1 MREQLPQ
8 DLPVGFGFRPTEM
21 ELVSHYLS
29 NHISGFSLP
38 HPSFCPVFFCDLYG
52 SEEPWDLW
60 HRCQSQPSSLF
71 STGGDVYLIT
81 KLKRKTT
88 VKGNSKHYDRVLGTS
103 GGNWHRS
110 DSNFLIPLDS
120 DSPDLVGVRKKFF
133 YDNVKSKEHGCWL
146 LSEYSISYD
155 RGKTCSDDVICML
168 YQAPTT
174 KAKKRKFEQR
184 NTSNATDT
192 DCSLLPPLSKV
203 PKLSDGATTSPTL
216 VQNQIQMQMQMETL
230 PSSDLSTPSA
240 PNVHSNELMPTI
252 PSHHSEDDKARS
264 ESGQIAI
271 NESFIDDFSI
281 LSAPTLDIN
290 AFYIDEG
297 QLDSLCANVEEPPN
311 TAQLEQVEQVPL
323 DLYIDECQLDSLCAN
338 VEEPPNTAQ
347 LEQVEQVSLDLYI
360 DESQLDSLCANVEEP
375 PNTAQLEQVEQVK
388 CFNAPLQPA
397 EIVGVRRV
405 VQEKKRDGVNDLGL
419 TLEGFLFMHFL
430 FIDKGRH
437 ETTWAVLRRFGYG
450 DNLELRDDGL
460 PLPSKHAPDQVG
472 PVIQI
477 GNLIYLLHLCWKIP
491 FSHSGHHGALRPSEL
506 DELFSTAPESPWNG
520 APYKDT
526 AETTSQGNLTLMGF
540 LSEVCMSSISKVV
553 LWSCR
558 LTLTTEHRFSCGE
571 NPASALRVTRRKSVD
586 RKKHTTERSVFNCF
600 VLGPESAGKS
610 SILNAF
616 LGRPFSASHNP
627 AGERY
632 ATNVV
637 DQLGVDT
644 TLVLFL
650 LYALLL
656 FLIQPIELSCAIYF
670 LLQGNNMTLILRE
683 IPADGLK
690 SLLSNKKCLAACNVA
705 VFVYD
710 ISDESSWKRARDMLV
725 EVARQGEET
734 GYGVP
739 CLLVAAKEDL
749 APYPMALQDSLK

>member
-52 SEEPWDLW
+52 SEEPWELW

-168 YQAPTT
+168 YQAPTA

-203 PKLSDGATTSPTL
+203 PKLSAGATTSPTL
-216 VQNQIQMQMQMETL
+216 MHNQIQMQMQMETL

-252 PSHHSEDDKARS
+252 PSHHSEDDKAGS
-264 ESGQIAI
+264 ESGQIAN
-271 NESFIDDFSI
+271 NEFFIDDFSI

-323 DLYIDECQLDSLCAN
+323 DLYIDEGQLDSLCAN
-338 VEEPPNTAQ
+338 VEEPLNTAQLEQVEQVPLDLYIDEGQLDSLCANIEEPPNTAQ
-347 LEQVEQVSLDLYI
+347 LEQVEQVPLDVSVECFPYDSSNSFFD
-360 DESQLDSLCANVEEP
+360 DESIQ
-375 PNTAQLEQVEQVK
+375 
-388 CFNAPLQPA
+388 
-397 EIVGVRRV
+397 
-405 VQEKKRDGVNDLGL
+405 
-419 TLEGFLFMHFL
+419 
-430 FIDKGRH
+430 
-437 ETTWAVLRRFGYG
+437 RFGVG
-450 DNLELRDDGL
+450 HMRDT
-460 PLPSKHAPDQVG
+460 KTKAPGFGVG
-472 PVIQI
+472 
-477 GNLIYLLHLCWKIP
+477 HMC
-491 FSHSGHHGALRPSEL
+491 
-506 DELFSTAPESPWNG
+506 
-520 APYKDT
+520 DT
-526 AETTSQGNLTLMGF
+526 KTKGIWVWGT
-540 LSEVCMSSISKVV
+540 
-553 LWSCR
+553 
-558 LTLTTEHRFSCGE
+558 
-571 NPASALRVTRRKSVD
+571 
-586 RKKHTTERSVFNCF
+586 
-600 VLGPESAGKS
+600 
-610 SILNAF
+610 
-616 LGRPFSASHNP
+616 
-627 AGERY
+627 
-632 ATNVV
+632 
-637 DQLGVDT
+637 
-644 TLVLFL
+644 
-650 LYALLL
+650 
-656 FLIQPIELSCAIYF
+656 PIELDINGVKTSVFYLDTEGFESIGKSNVYDDRVKVLFGSLGWAKTLLLNLQNNGLSNEIFYVNQIRESLAIMGDNSTAF
-670 LLQGNNMTLILRE
+670 SLLQPHLQRTKLCELKDIELEQSYVSRRE
-683 IPADGLK
+683 KLKEIVSGIIRPKIVQEETVQDGHGRSREQAMKVFHEQHFGCHPFCNLM
-690 SLLSNKKCLAACNVA
+690 KKQIRSGAAA
-705 VFVYD
+705 AWWMASSS
-710 ISDESSWKRARDMLV
+710 SDECGRQVPPFNLWHNTMHDLRVSRNRRFTTEAFGGEVKRNEVTKEGLFSVVKMEGEDVTPKRVV
-725 EVARQGEET
+725 EIVELLRKGEKLPVTRNTEPET
-734 GYGVP
+734 FHVRTEGGNTTLLTDLKPRP
-739 CLLVAAKEDL
+739 CWDL
-749 APYPMALQDSLK
+749 DAC

>member
-1 MREQLPQ
+1 MSEQLPQ

-168 YQAPTT
+168 YQAPTA
-174 KAKKRKFEQR
+174 KAKKRKFEQL
-184 NTSNATDT
+184 NISNATDT

-240 PNVHSNELMPTI
+240 PNVHRNEPTI
-252 PSHHSEDDKARS
+252 PSHHSEDDKAGS

-271 NESFIDDFSI
+271 NEFFIDDFSI

-290 AFYIDEG
+290 AFYIDEGQLNSLCANVEEPLNTAQLEQVEQVPLDLYIDEG

-323 DLYIDECQLDSLCAN
+323 DLYIDEGQLDSLCAN

-347 LEQVEQVSLDLYI
+347 LEQVEQNLGMGNPHRIRHQWSKNICVGKSNVYDDRAKTLLLNLQNNGLSKEIFYVNQIRESLAIMGDKNTTFSLLQPHLQRTKLSELKDSELEPSYVSRREKLKEI
-360 DESQLDSLCANVEEP
+360 VSGIICPKIVQGKSLNGEEFV
-375 PNTAQLEQVEQVK
+375 AFLEQ
-388 CFNAPLQPA
+388 
-397 EIVGVRRV
+397 I
-405 VQEKKRDGVNDLGL
+405 
-419 TLEGFLFMHFL
+419 LEALN
-430 FIDKGRH
+430 KG
-437 ETTWAVLRRFGYG
+437 
-450 DNLELRDDGL
+450 
-460 PLPSKHAPDQVG
+460 
-472 PVIQI
+472 
-477 GNLIYLLHLCWKIP
+477 
-491 FSHSGHHGALRPSEL
+491 
-506 DELFSTAPESPWNG
+506 
-520 APYKDT
+520 
-526 AETTSQGNLTLMGF
+526 
-540 LSEVCMSSISKVV
+540 
-553 LWSCR
+553 
-558 LTLTTEHRFSCGE
+558 
-571 NPASALRVTRRKSVD
+571 
-586 RKKHTTERSVFNCF
+586 
-600 VLGPESAGKS
+600 
-610 SILNAF
+610 
-616 LGRPFSASHNP
+616 
-627 AGERY
+627 
-632 ATNVV
+632 
-637 DQLGVDT
+637 
-644 TLVLFL
+644 
-650 LYALLL
+650 
-656 FLIQPIELSCAIYF
+656 
-670 LLQGNNMTLILRE
+670 E
-683 IPADGLK
+683 IPSTG
-690 SLLSNKKCLAACNVA
+690 
-705 VFVYD
+705 F
-710 ISDESSWKRARDMLV
+710 LV
-725 EVARQGEET
+725 EVFNKAILERCLKIYSEAMAKLNLPMTEET
-734 GYGVP
+734 VQDGHGRSREQAMKVFDEQHFGHHPFGNLMKKQIRSGAAAAWWMASSSSDQCVLHGDADADAKMRIYIAVILKTVMEDVTPKRVVEIVELLRKGEKLPLGTQKPKRIMSRSEGRNTTLLTDMKPPP
-739 CLLVAAKEDL
+739 CRDL
-749 APYPMALQDSLK
+749 DAC